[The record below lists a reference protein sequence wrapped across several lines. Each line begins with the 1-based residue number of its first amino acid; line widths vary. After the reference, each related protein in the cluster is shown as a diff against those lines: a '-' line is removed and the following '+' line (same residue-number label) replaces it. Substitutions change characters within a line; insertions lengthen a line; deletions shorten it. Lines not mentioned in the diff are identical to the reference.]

1 MFPPVFTT
9 LNQPELQAFVGTD
22 PVRMYD
28 FGTAPQSVERPYIT
42 FTAVSNAPHEQ
53 ISGAP
58 CSDADT
64 VQIDMYADSREQV
77 RAMARVVRQILDNA
91 GWSNRL
97 NLQMYE
103 PDTGLFR
110 ISMDCDFITDNF

>member
-9 LNQPELQAFVGTD
+9 LNQPELQAFVGAD

-28 FGTAPQSVERPYIT
+28 FGTAPQSVERPYII
-42 FTAVSNAPHEQ
+42 FTSISNAPHEQ

-58 CSDADT
+58 CSDVDV